1 MVCKRDLFSPHIVFG
16 CRRHKQQ
23 PQLRIFPM
31 DKLKATPQML
41 LGSLAA
47 EVTCLEG
54 IGLVLFLAVCGTV
67 AANHSLDNSRLGLMT
82 KWQTLQNSMIQNWRD
97 RLTCIT
103 SEKSCRIYTFIYE
116 SCRIYTSMDI
126 TSEKITVLNGK
137 GQGDKCKVVG
147 QNSFASPTSCRLC
160 VWSTVVGHSDTI
172 VMMPVVSFKCAVAF
186 SDLRD

>member
-1 MVCKRDLFSPHIVFG
+1 MHV
-16 CRRHKQQ
+16 Q
-23 PQLRIFPM
+23 RIGPV
-31 DKLKATPQML
+31 LLCATR
-41 LGSLAA
+41 G
-47 EVTCLEG
+47 
-54 IGLVLFLAVCGTV
+54 FV

-160 VWSTVVGHSDTI
+160 V
-172 VMMPVVSFKCAVAF
+172 
-186 SDLRD
+186 